1 MTIPTHRYEYLCEIE
16 KKYFEVQQLVGVEEG
31 EGVQAHEKKKATL
44 VGLKVGKKKVTLCN
58 KCNVDYLS
66 THGLKRHINAFHLG
80 QLNYICQLC
89 NKELLTKEGIRMHMA
104 THGNKDFIC
113 T

>member
-1 MTIPTHRYEYLCEIE
+1 MERGDT
-16 KKYFEVQQLVGVEEG
+16 V
-31 EGVQAHEKKKATL
+31 
-44 VGLKVGKKKVTLCN
+44 CN

-89 NKELLTKEGIRMHMA
+89 DKEFLTKEGIRMYMV

-113 T
+113 TLVKPNNKECGTRCSSLKSLTNIRKFSMGNSLN